1 MSDLDKRLEELK
13 NVATPVGLDERII
26 GAVRR
31 EARRR
36 RVIFS
41 LLEAGLAAA
50 VAASFLSVRLF
61 LADLSASPLGQLLK
75 LAWTDSRELLGFFSD
90 WLLAVMESTPF
101 GSLSLALGMVFLSA
115 FLLDRLARF
124 SGFKIRQTKKAV

>member
-41 LLEAGLAAA
+41 LLEAGLASA
-50 VAASFLSVRLF
+50 VAASFFSVRLF
-61 LADLSASPLGQLLK
+61 LADLSVSPLGQLLK

-115 FLLDRLARF
+115 FLLDRLARL
-124 SGFKIRQTKKAV
+124 SGFKVRQTKKAV